1 MSVILPIVLGLLAL
15 CGELFVREAF
25 ALTRWAPDFAVVI
38 VLWLAVSRGW
48 AISAFLAAAV
58 IGLMTDGFVGSP
70 AGIHVLQATLLVLLA
85 GLLAERVRFRSL
97 PGRLLLGGAGSLV
110 SLFLLVAICRIFLG
124 ETAIGA
130 RVGSLVLPRT
140 VLLMLVMP
148 IAYPILDRLDAFAS
162 KRREVGLG

>member
-1 MSVILPIVLGLLAL
+1 MSVLLPIVLGLFAL

-25 ALTRWAPDFAVVI
+25 ALTRWAPDFAVVV

-48 AISAFLAAAV
+48 ATSAFVAAACV
-58 IGLMTDGFVGSP
+58 GLMTDGFVGSP
-70 AGIHVLQATLLVLLA
+70 VGIHILQAVFLVLLA
-85 GLLAERVRFRSL
+85 GLLADRVRFKSL

-110 SLFLLVAICRIFLG
+110 SLLLLVAICRIFLG

-130 RVGSLVLPRT
+130 RVGSLLLPRT
-140 VLLMLVMP
+140 ALLMLCVP
-148 IAYPILDRLDAFAS
+148 LAFPVLDRLDALVS

>member
-1 MSVILPIVLGLLAL
+1 
-15 CGELFVREAF
+15 
-25 ALTRWAPDFAVVI
+25 
-38 VLWLAVSRGW
+38 
-48 AISAFLAAAV
+48 
-58 IGLMTDGFVGSP
+58 
-70 AGIHVLQATLLVLLA
+70 
-85 GLLAERVRFRSL
+85 
-97 PGRLLLGGAGSLV
+97 